1 MLSSRLEGG
10 ANVIGEAVKAGVPV
24 IASEIPGNIGLL
36 GATYPGYFP
45 VGETQELARLLAR
58 AETDAAYLNR
68 LHAECQKRRP
78 LFEPQREQQAWAEL
92 LAEIRS
98 AG

>member
-10 ANVIGEAVKAGVPV
+10 ANVIGEAVMAGVPV
-24 IASEIPGNIGLL
+24 IASRIPGNIGLL
-36 GATYPGYFP
+36 GANYPGYFP
-45 VGETQELARLLAR
+45 VGDTKELARLLAR

-68 LHAECQKRRP
+68 LRTECQKRQP